1 MAQNS
6 YTMYT
11 NGLPAEYV
19 LSALTWACSLWAS
32 GVYIRQ
38 TSDNTIT
45 LAKLITFLSD
55 RVKKLTILFVLSM

>member
-11 NGLPAEYV
+11 NGLPDEYV

-32 GVYIRQ
+32 EVHIRIRQ
-38 TSDNTIT
+38 TSDNTIN
-45 LAKLITFLSD
+45 L
-55 RVKKLTILFVLSM
+55 